1 MASCSGQL
9 LAILFGDISPKIST
23 TMVTTMVESV
33 APISPNFRVN
43 STVPTEA
50 MAIFTMLLPIR
61 IVEIN
66 LLYCS
71 SSLQTSAAFLL
82 PFSASVFSFVV
93 FMAEKAVSV
102 AEKKLDSIRQT
113 TIMVRYVPIIK
124 YNSPFLYTL
133 LKYARVLNDNII

>member
-102 AEKKLDSIRQT
+102 AEKSSTVSDRL
-113 TIMVRYVPIIK
+113 P
-124 YNSPFLYTL
+124 
-133 LKYARVLNDNII
+133 

>member
-23 TMVTTMVESV
+23 TIVTTMVESV
-33 APISPNFRVN
+33 APMSPYFMVKSR
-43 STVPTEA
+43 VPTEA
-50 MAIFTMLLPIR
+50 MAMFTMLLPIR
-61 IVEIN
+61 TVEIS
-66 LLYCS
+66 LSYCS

-93 FMAEKAVSV
+93 FMAANAVSV

-113 TIMVRYVPIIK
+113 TIMVRYVPIVK
-124 YNSPFLYTL
+124 YNSPFC
-133 LKYARVLNDNII
+133 IQF